1 MITRTASHLVLLAFI
16 ALGATGCYH
25 ATVETG
31 LTPSSEVIEE
41 SFASGWIAGLVP
53 PSTIS
58 AQAKCKHGVAKVET
72 ELSFLNQLVGALTLR
87 IYTPMSI
94 KVTCAASG
102 TSMIEDRIPDL
113 VVEENATEAEVQ
125 ATFARAADKAVS
137 ENRPIY
143 IKY

>member
-1 MITRTASHLVLLAFI
+1 MITRTVSPLVLLAFI

-41 SFASGWIAGLVP
+41 SFASAWIYGLVP

-72 ELSFLNQLVGALTLR
+72 HLSFVNQLVGIITLG
-87 IYTPMSI
+87 IYTPMNI
-94 KVTCAASG
+94 KVTCAAAG
-102 TSMIEDRIPDL
+102 TSMIEGRNPDL

-125 ATFARAADKAVS
+125 AAFARAADRAVA

-143 IKY
+143 VKY